1 MYYHNCFKSKIKKI
15 VKDNTFSLIDLDKKT
30 ANSMQIH
37 FRLNNYQMLVI
48 IWIKGV
54 WTGLLISLIIHYFLT
69 Q

>member
-1 MYYHNCFKSKIKKI
+1 MQYIM
-15 VKDNTFSLIDLDKKT
+15 KDKPFSLIDLDKKT